1 MGKQMQNIEKLSETV
16 ENVKFLTWPNVRNR
30 VVVQKNHSF
39 SKKCFPKLLIL
50 PSHKKIENGE
60 KEKEEVI

>member
-1 MGKQMQNIEKLSETV
+1 LSETV

-39 SKKCFPKLLIL
+39 SKMFPKIIDITFT
-50 PSHKKIENGE
+50 HKIESGE
-60 KEKEEVI
+60 TEKEEVI

>member
-1 MGKQMQNIEKLSETV
+1 MQNIEKLSETV

-39 SKKCFPKLLIL
+39 SKMFPKIIDITFT
-50 PSHKKIENGE
+50 HKIESGE
-60 KEKEEVI
+60 TEKEEVI